1 MMEQLTVLTKWE
13 DLAEY
18 AYTALKG
25 YPKSEKHA
33 LAARTVDALID
44 MGAAIQRAG
53 LVGNRDEKK
62 YLINEA
68 DRNLARFKLLVRLG
82 VKLGF
87 MPMKK
92 LEVLSRYTGEVGKML
107 GGWARTA
114 GQQQGCG

>member
-44 MGAAIQRAG
+44 YSKG
-53 LVGNRDEKK
+53 D
-62 YLINEA
+62 
-68 DRNLARFKLLVRLG
+68 
-82 VKLGF
+82 
-87 MPMKK
+87 
-92 LEVLSRYTGEVGKML
+92 
-107 GGWARTA
+107 
-114 GQQQGCG
+114 